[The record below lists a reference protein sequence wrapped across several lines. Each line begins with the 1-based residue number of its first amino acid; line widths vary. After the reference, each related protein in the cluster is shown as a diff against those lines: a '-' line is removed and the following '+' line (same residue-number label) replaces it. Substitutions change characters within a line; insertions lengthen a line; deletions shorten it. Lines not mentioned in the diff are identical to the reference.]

1 MSAPTH
7 RLARY
12 PTWLTHWLGYRAT
25 PHHKVPEPFVWIW
38 SWFGAFAGLAV
49 LQGLFGHSKYFI
61 DRKVPPLVASYGASC
76 VLVFGAI
83 EAPLAQ
89 PRAFVGGH
97 FISGLIGLC
106 ITKLFS
112 LSPHFESLRWLAAS
126 ISTATAIVAMQI
138 TGTTHPPAGSTALLP
153 AIDDTVW
160 AMSWYY
166 LPVIL
171 LSCAI
176 FLFIACIVN
185 NIQRRYPMYWFK
197 PAVSIPAKPEP
208 ALGAPD
214 DDATSEASTCA
225 PTIVAGIPT
234 EKRGADA
241 V

>member
-1 MSAPTH
+1 MSATTH

-25 PHHKVPEPFVWIW
+25 PHHKVPEPLVWMW
-38 SWFGAFAGLAV
+38 SWIAAFGGLSV
-49 LQGLFGHSKYFI
+49 LQALFGHSKYFI
-61 DRKVPPLVASYGASC
+61 DRKVPPVVASYGASC
-76 VLVFGAI
+76 VLIYGAI

-89 PRAFVGGH
+89 PRAFIGGH
-97 FISGLIGLC
+97 FIAGLIGLC

-112 LSPHFESLRWLAAS
+112 LSPHFESLRWLAAAL
-126 ISTATAIVAMQI
+126 STPTAIVAMQI
-138 TGTTHPPAGSTALLP
+138 TGTTHPPAGATALLP

-171 LSCAI
+171 LSCAL
-176 FLFIACIVN
+176 FLAIALLLN

-197 PAVSIPAKPEP
+197 PVVAIPAKPEP

-214 DDATSEASTCA
+214 DDAPSTTSNEEASVAA
-225 PTIVAGIPT
+225 PAP
-234 EKRGADA
+234 EKTGPEA